1 MDLIRLNIPAAIF
14 DNQFISLH
22 LQLLKEDLDT
32 RTDIFEEVFLNVS
45 CLAHRVNFCNLF
57 IIAYNNI
64 QINNCKNIQICFEN
78 FD

>member
-1 MDLIRLNIPAAIF
+1 MDLIKLNIPAAIF

-22 LQLLKEDLDT
+22 LQPLKEDLDT

-57 IIAYNNI
+57 TLHIII

>member
-22 LQLLKEDLDT
+22 LQPLKEDLDT

-57 IIAYNNI
+57 IIAYNYYTN
-64 QINNCKNIQICFEN
+64 K
-78 FD
+78 

>member
-1 MDLIRLNIPAAIF
+1 MDLIKLNIPAAIF

-45 CLAHRVNFCNLF
+45 PNHEVLVGSCRLTF
-57 IIAYNNI
+57 
-64 QINNCKNIQICFEN
+64 
-78 FD
+78 